1 MVHYKLPSMSD
12 SRPMHGVQIRMARA
26 ALGWSVAKLAERA
39 KLDPSTVKRV
49 EATLGSAQ
57 TERDLEWRAE
67 RRMASLEAITATL
80 QRAGIAFFHDAGGV
94 GVRLKMSGSHIELR

>member
-1 MVHYKLPSMSD
+1 
-12 SRPMHGVQIRMARA
+12 MHGVQIRMARA
-26 ALGWSVAKLAERA
+26 ALRWSVAKLAKRA

-94 GVRLKMSGSHIELR
+94 GVRLKKTGAISSCAEK